1 MKKSKFPKGWDEE
14 RVRRVLAHYEKQ
26 TEEEALAEDE
36 AAYEDR
42 TQTTIDIP
50 VQLVPV
56 VRELIAKHQALLHP
70 KTTADNS
77 S

>member
-1 MKKSKFPKGWDEE
+1 MKQSKFPKGWDEE
-14 RVRRVLAHYEKQ
+14 RVHKVLAHYEIQ

-50 VQLVPV
+50 VELVPA
-56 VRELIAKHQALLHP
+56 VRELVAKYQTLQHP
-70 KTTADNS
+70 KTAADNS
-77 S
+77 G